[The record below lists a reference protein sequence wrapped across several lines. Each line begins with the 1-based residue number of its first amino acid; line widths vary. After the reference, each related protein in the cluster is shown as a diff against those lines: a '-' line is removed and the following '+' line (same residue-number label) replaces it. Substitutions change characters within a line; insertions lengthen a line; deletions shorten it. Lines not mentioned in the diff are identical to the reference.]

1 MIRPVELELGEPHVD
16 PRSGPPPSASGDG
29 FLFAETWAA
38 AADALARDPA
48 LALAPLRALR
58 DRRFVRPHPGAN
70 GWPPA
75 AVPALFAA
83 LDASRACAAASPTL
97 AGELWG
103 AAAALLAAW
112 ARWHAPAGVA
122 ADAKRKKTSPGND
135 GVASYVDATLVR
147 IVDVVAGDVF
157 SDASNVTTNWF
168 RLHVAGG
175 PLGSAPA
182 LCLACVAASP
192 AATKETRTRALK
204 SATSVVQA
212 LALRPSNAFASA
224 VDARALAA
232 SLAYACAAAE
242 ILCVKDDGDAG
253 NGDVYA
259 LETVS
264 GEIARAFFPLW
275 RSDGVFDGDFDGGGK
290 GEPPEIGAGSSA
302 AAAAAHRAGLLCAR
316 ATHATATRF
325 FPKVVASLARHAR
338 DVLVRSAGTLSLR
351 GGGDVEIVPSHP
363 GAAFVATG
371 AFLACRRPFSVE
383 PGFSGFPLDS
393 PENSSSS
400 SGSRKSARGNA
411 DALSVAEA
419 LAAEAVEAAA
429 LVASSLAADDAL
441 GAAVADAW
449 SGAPGR
455 NGTVRGQTNYSYD
468 PVAAARARLAS
479 AALAAGALGASRC
492 VAERAFDLDAF
503 SFLVPPERKTRDI
516 DESRRD
522 AAYVS
527 YRDRDEKRKEACLAA
542 TVSGA
547 YRFAST
553 PLSILVTCFA
563 KKIDPAS
570 ASAATKAAS
579 SVPLAKRAHAL
590 IELACVASR
599 SASSLPE
606 PEVPAEPRNE
616 RVRNFASFAARATR
630 KFATD
635 LHEGYAFFLASR
647 GVGPWRDALD
657 ATATRP
663 AFANARLA
671 VVTAC
676 DYLTKAAEIVAD
688 PNEVP
693 DEEKDASFERAG
705 DVRENDAMTK
715 KNTRVSLLLAACDA
729 LARVE
734 FARGS
739 EGERNADSVTSALAN
754 AARAQMASG
763 RYALA
768 LTRLAAA
775 LGARTST
782 GAALRERFL
791 SSSVPLPENDAD
803 ASVGGFETARDEKRG
818 ARLLHDSRANVYLRL
833 FPYAAVEVSFSFSFS
848 SETNPFGLGNA
859 PRNGALFAKRALPL
873 AAHYVSHQSPTYAR
887 AAHLAHAAAFRADPA
902 ETVPIFFAP
911 YVFRSLERLYGASA
925 FRFSVNGVAKKSVEE
940 AFAATVGVAAERGGA
955 TSAGRAAVAA
965 AARAF
970 VERAA
975 RLDTQSLKTAN
986 ETERHETAAAA
997 RTLRRLVFSLLPLV
1011 DHSLVPE
1018 VQSAAEK
1025 AVLSCDG
1032 DVVGGGEKKAY
1043 AARRGGTEPGTEPP
1057 RLAAYADLVRSVMAI
1072 GDVARKGAATQWAL
1086 RLRARM

>member
-70 GWPPA
+70 GWPDA

-135 GVASYVDATLVR
+135 GVASTYDNTLSR
-147 IVDVVAGDVF
+147 IVDVVAGDV
-157 SDASNVTTNWF
+157 TTNRLI

-175 PLGSAPA
+175 PTGSAPA

-192 AATKETRTRALK
+192 AATKETRVRALK

-212 LALRPSNAFASA
+212 LAQRPTNAFASA

-242 ILCVKDDGDAG
+242 ILFGKDDGDAG
-253 NGDVYA
+253 DGDEYA

-275 RSDGVFDGDFDGGGK
+275 RSDGDFDGDFDGGGK
-290 GEPPEIGAGSSA
+290 GEPPSGAGSSA

-338 DVLVRSAGTLSLR
+338 DVLVRSAETLSLR
-351 GGGDVEIVPSHP
+351 GGGDIEIVPSHP

-400 SGSRKSARGNA
+400 GDATRVRARGNA

-455 NGTVRGQTNYSYD
+455 NGTVRGQTNYAYD

-492 VAERAFDLDAF
+492 VAERAFDPDAF
-503 SFLVPPERKTRDI
+503 SFLVSPERKTRDI

-522 AAYVS
+522 AVYVIN
-527 YRDRDEKRKEACLAA
+527 RDRDEKRKEACLAA

-579 SVPLAKRAHAL
+579 AVPLAKRAHAL

-599 SASSLPE
+599 SASSVAE

-647 GVGPWRDALD
+647 GVGPWRDALN

-676 DYLTKAAEIVAD
+676 DYLTKAAEFDAD

-693 DEEKDASFERAG
+693 DEEKETSFERAG

-715 KNTRVSLLLAACDA
+715 KNVSVRVSLLLAACDA

-739 EGERNADSVTSALAN
+739 EGETRADSVTSALAN

-775 LGARTST
+775 LGARTAT

-803 ASVGGFETARDEKRG
+803 ASVGGFETARDDVG

-859 PRNGALFAKRALPL
+859 PKNGALFAKRALPL

-902 ETVPIFFAP
+902 ETVPIFFEP

-925 FRFSVNGVAKKSVEE
+925 FRLSVNGVAKKSVEE
-940 AFAATVGVAAERGGA
+940 AFAATVFVAAERGGA

>member
-70 GWPPA
+70 GWPDA

-122 ADAKRKKTSPGND
+122 ADANRKKTSPGND
-135 GVASYVDATLVR
+135 GVASMYDATLVR
-147 IVDVVAGDVF
+147 IIDVVAGDVF
-157 SDASNVTTNWF
+157 SDASNVTTN
-168 RLHVAGG
+168 RLISLHVAGG
-175 PLGSAPA
+175 PTGSAPA

-212 LALRPSNAFASA
+212 LAQRPTNAFAFA

-242 ILCVKDDGDAG
+242 ILCGKDDGDAG
-253 NGDVYA
+253 DGDVYA

-338 DVLVRSAGTLSLR
+338 DVLVRSAETLSLR

-383 PGFSGFPLDS
+383 PGFSGFPLYD
-393 PENSSSS
+393 
-400 SGSRKSARGNA
+400 A

-455 NGTVRGQTNYSYD
+455 NGTVRGQTNYAYD

-492 VAERAFDLDAF
+492 VAERAFDPDAF
-503 SFLVPPERKTRDI
+503 SFLVSPERKTVSI

-570 ASAATKAAS
+570 ASVATKAAS
-579 SVPLAKRAHAL
+579 AVPLAARAHAL
-590 IELACVASR
+590 IDLACVASR
-599 SASSLPE
+599 VSSLPE
-606 PEVPAEPRNE
+606 PLPEAESRNE
-616 RVRNFASFAARATR
+616 GVPNFAFFAARATR

-635 LHEGYAFFLASR
+635 WHEGYAFFLASR

-676 DYLTKAAEIVAD
+676 DYLTKTASDAD
-688 PNEVP
+688 PREGP
-693 DEEKDASFERAG
+693 DEE
-705 DVRENDAMTK
+705 NK
-715 KNTRVSLLLAACDA
+715 KNARVSLLLAACDA

-739 EGERNADSVTSALAN
+739 EVERNADSVTSALAN

-763 RYALA
+763 RYASA

-775 LGARTST
+775 LGARTAT

-803 ASVGGFETARDEKRG
+803 ASVDSGFETARDDLG
-818 ARLLHDSRANVYLRL
+818 ARLLRDSRANVYLRL

-848 SETNPFGLGNA
+848 FSSETNPFRVRERAKKRRSVRETSASFSGALREPPVSDVRARRA
-859 PRNGALFAKRALPL
+859 PRARRG
-873 AAHYVSHQSPTYAR
+873 VSRRS
-887 AAHLAHAAAFRADPA
+887 A

-925 FRFSVNGVAKKSVEE
+925 FSLSVNGVAKKSVEE

-955 TSAGRAAVAA
+955 NAAGRAAVAA

>member
-135 GVASYVDATLVR
+135 GVASYVDNTLSR
-147 IVDVVAGDVF
+147 IVDVVAGDV
-157 SDASNVTTNWF
+157 TTNRF
-168 RLHVAGG
+168 ISLHVAGG
-175 PLGSAPA
+175 PTGSAPA

-192 AATKETRTRALK
+192 AATKETRVRALK
-204 SATSVVQA
+204 SATSVVEA
-212 LALRPSNAFASA
+212 LALRPQNAFASA

-242 ILCVKDDGDAG
+242 ILCGKDDGDAG
-253 NGDVYA
+253 DGDVYA

-338 DVLVRSAGTLSLR
+338 DVLVRSAETLSLR

-383 PGFSGFPLDS
+383 PGFSGFPLYD
-393 PENSSSS
+393 
-400 SGSRKSARGNA
+400 A

-455 NGTVRGQTNYSYD
+455 NGTVRGQTNYAYD

-492 VAERAFDLDAF
+492 VAERAFDPDAF
-503 SFLVPPERKTRDI
+503 SFLVPPRKTVSI

-570 ASAATKAAS
+570 ASVATKAAS
-579 SVPLAKRAHAL
+579 AVPLAARAHAL
-590 IELACVASR
+590 IDLACVASR
-599 SASSLPE
+599 VSSLPE
-606 PEVPAEPRNE
+606 PLPEAESRNE
-616 RVRNFASFAARATR
+616 GVPNFAFFAARATR

-635 LHEGYAFFLASR
+635 WHEGYAFFLASR

-657 ATATRP
+657 ATATKS

-676 DYLTKAAEIVAD
+676 DYLTKTASDAD
-688 PNEVP
+688 PREVP
-693 DEEKDASFERAG
+693 DEE
-705 DVRENDAMTK
+705 NK
-715 KNTRVSLLLAACDA
+715 KNARVSLLLAACDA

-739 EGERNADSVTSALAN
+739 EVERNADSVTSALAN

-763 RYALA
+763 RYASA

-775 LGARTST
+775 LGARTAT

-803 ASVGGFETARDEKRG
+803 ASVDSGFETARDDLG
-818 ARLLHDSRANVYLRL
+818 ARLLRDSRANVYLRL

-848 SETNPFGLGNA
+848 FSSETNPFGLGNA
-859 PRNGALFAKRALPL
+859 PKNGTLFAKRALPL
-873 AAHYVSHQSPTYAR
+873 AAHYVSHQSATYAR

-911 YVFRSLERLYGASA
+911 YVFRSLESLYGASA

-1025 AVLSCDG
+1025 AVLSCDS

>member
-112 ARWHAPAGVA
+112 ARWHAPAGLA
-122 ADAKRKKTSPGND
+122 ADAKRKNTSPGND
-135 GVASYVDATLVR
+135 GVASYVDNTLSR
-147 IVDVVAGDVF
+147 IVDVVAGDV
-157 SDASNVTTNWF
+157 TTN
-168 RLHVAGG
+168 RLISLHVAGG
-175 PLGSAPA
+175 PTGSAPA

-212 LALRPSNAFASA
+212 LAQRPTNAFAFA

-242 ILCVKDDGDAG
+242 ILCGKDDGDAG
-253 NGDVYA
+253 DGDVYA

-316 ATHATATRF
+316 AMHATATRF

-338 DVLVRSAGTLSLR
+338 DVLVRSAETLSLR

-383 PGFSGFPLDS
+383 PGFSGFPLYD
-393 PENSSSS
+393 
-400 SGSRKSARGNA
+400 A

-455 NGTVRGQTNYSYD
+455 NGTVQIQTPD
-468 PVAAARARLAS
+468 PVAAARTRLAR

-492 VAERAFDLDAF
+492 VAERAFDPDAF
-503 SFLVPPERKTRDI
+503 SFLVPPRKTVSI

-570 ASAATKAAS
+570 ASVATKAAS
-579 SVPLAKRAHAL
+579 AVPLAARAHAL
-590 IELACVASR
+590 IDLACVASR
-599 SASSLPE
+599 VSSLPE
-606 PEVPAEPRNE
+606 PLPEAESRNE
-616 RVRNFASFAARATR
+616 GVPNFAFFAARATR

-635 LHEGYAFFLASR
+635 WHEGYAFFLASR

-676 DYLTKAAEIVAD
+676 DYLTKTASDAD
-688 PNEVP
+688 PREVP
-693 DEEKDASFERAG
+693 DEE
-705 DVRENDAMTK
+705 NK
-715 KNTRVSLLLAACDA
+715 KNARVSLLLAACDA

-739 EGERNADSVTSALAN
+739 EVERNADSVTSALAN

-763 RYALA
+763 RYASA

-803 ASVGGFETARDEKRG
+803 ASVDSGFETARDDLG
-818 ARLLHDSRANVYLRL
+818 ARLLRDSRANVYLRL
-833 FPYAAVEVSFSFSFS
+833 FPYAAVEVSVSFSFSFS

-859 PRNGALFAKRALPL
+859 PKNGTLFAKRALPL

-925 FRFSVNGVAKKSVEE
+925 FSFSENGVAKKKTSVEE